1 MALAGMTDESE
12 FEKFVKDMIPEAEN
26 VVKQKN
32 RHSPFQLHYIK
43 MLTIIESKG
52 LHEFEKLNEDIEKQV
67 QYTFDEINALEEFV
81 DPWNYIKKRETQIED
96 TAAESKSLRDAGN
109 KHYQKKALD
118 LALKAYSESIMSAP
132 LDRQGKGRDA
142 ALGLGNRSAVYFELK
157 DYQKCLDDMS
167 AAFLFGY
174 PSELAYKL
182 WDRRGRCLEVL
193 GFLRDASEAF
203 KACQASLAQSNLKP
217 PKRDELD
224 AIMKQAIDGLDMS
237 QCKGTY
243 EDNHV
248 RDIPCPFKIWETHPK
263 FPHISD
269 SLNIVFNETQGRHV
283 LATKNIEVGEPVV
296 IEEPI
301 SFHMSP
307 FKMATNCTNCFRT
320 CGNSVLPSPLLKKA
334 KFCGLRCW
342 KLAMNSYHPVEANF
356 DITEVFYGD
365 DANSQLSGCIS
376 LAYRAVSQKKLA
388 FFLDNR
394 ESLFTAHDKLYGT
407 NVSEDFSYEK
417 DEHYRGLFN
426 LVTHYDQMQIKDRV
440 TIMIRSV
447 VLLKCLKA
455 AGYFGGEPTSQLHL
469 TPEEVFIGKLLFHF
483 QCGIQYNLHTIY
495 QVNGIMEPSKR
506 IPLQDIG
513 SGVYPTT
520 LFFNHSCAPN
530 TIRVNQGPRVIIITK
545 SFIKAGEE
553 VTDCYGIH
561 HMSIP
566 KAERQETLR
575 RGYAFDCQCVA
586 CKHDYPL
593 LANLPNQ
600 LTPQVALKLGNTL
613 GKYQK
618 LFQEG
623 KYGKALNVCQEY
635 IRKLTTLGVPA
646 PHRNYEI
653 AVIALCGSLWAMAK
667 DC

>member
-1 MALAGMTDESE
+1 MEMTQDVKKQLMALAGMTDESE
-12 FEKFVKDMIPEAEN
+12 FEKFVKDMVPEAEN
-26 VVKQKN
+26 TIKQQN

-43 MLTIIESKG
+43 MLTTIESKG
-52 LHEFEKLNEDIEKQV
+52 LDEFARWNGDIEKQL
-67 QYTFDEINALEEFV
+67 QYTFNEINALEEFV
-81 DPWNYIKKRETQIED
+81 DPRNFLKKQESPSETLTTEC
-96 TAAESKSLRDAGN
+96 KSLRDAGN
-109 KHYQKKALD
+109 KHYQKKVLD
-118 LALKAYSESIMSAP
+118 LALQAYSESIMSAP
-132 LDRQGKGRDA
+132 LDDKGKGRDA

-157 DYQKCLDDMS
+157 EYNQCLDDIA
-167 AAFLFGY
+167 AAFIFGY
-174 PSELAYKL
+174 PIELAYKL
-182 WDRRGRCLEVL
+182 WDRQGKCLEAQ
-193 GFLRDASEAF
+193 GFLRDAAKAF
-203 KACQASLAQSNLKP
+203 KACEESLPQSNLKP
-217 PKRDELD
+217 SKREEL
-224 AIMKQAIDGLDMS
+224 AANIKLTMNSLDLD
-237 QCKGTY
+237 QCKGIY
-243 EDNHV
+243 DPNIV
-248 RDIPCPFKIWETHPK
+248 KDIPCPFKIWEAHPK
-263 FPHISD
+263 FPHFSD
-269 SLNIVFNETQGRHV
+269 SLNIVFNESQGRHV

-301 SFHMSP
+301 SFHLSP
-307 FKMATNCTNCFRT
+307 FKMATNCSHCFRA

-334 KFCGLRCW
+334 KFCGFRCW
-342 KLAMNSYHPVEANF
+342 KLAMNSYHPVEARF

-365 DANSQLSGCIS
+365 DPNSQLSGCLS
-376 LAYRAVSQKKLA
+376 LAYRAISQKKLA
-388 FFLDNR
+388 FFLDNK
-394 ESLFTAHDKLYGT
+394 EKLFTTHDKLYGT
-407 NVSEDFSYEK
+407 NPPPGFSYEK

-455 AGYFGGEPTSQLHL
+455 GGYFGGEPTTQLQL
-469 TPEEVFIGKLLFHF
+469 SPDELFIGKLLFHF

-495 QVNGIMEPSKR
+495 QVNGVMEPSKR

-545 SFIKAGEE
+545 SFVKAGEE

-566 KAERQETLR
+566 RAERQETLR
-575 RGYAFDCQCVA
+575 RGYAFECQCQA
-586 CKHDYPL
+586 CKKDYPL
-593 LANLPNQ
+593 LASLPNH

-618 LFQEG
+618 LFHDG
-623 KYGKALNVCQEY
+623 KYGKALNICQEY
-635 IRKLTTLGVPA
+635 IRKLEHLGVPL

-653 AVIALCGSLWAMAK
+653 
-667 DC
+667 